1 MQLKQKFNSLC
12 DPAKLYLII
21 TIIAIV
27 FALMGGIKVMAVVMK
42 LIFAL
47 IWVFILNWIC
57 KEGYTGVS
65 WFLVLLPYILIIL
78 AMFKLQSLFR

>member
-1 MQLKQKFNSLC
+1 MKLKQMFTSLC

-27 FALMGGIKVMAVVMK
+27 FALMGGVKVVAVVTK

-57 KEGYTGVS
+57 KEGYTGIS
-65 WFLVLLPYILIIL
+65 WFLVLLPYILVIL
-78 AMFKLQSLFR
+78 AMFKLKSLFR